1 MKEFIKEF
9 SGAAMVVSF
18 MLCYVPQ
25 IMKIIKHESSKDVST
40 MMIWLGISGYT
51 FGLIY
56 MMCTGFGIWWF
67 LNYTSGL
74 VTSAVLLYYWYKHK

>member
-1 MKEFIKEF
+1 MKELIKQF
-9 SGAAMVVSF
+9 AGAAMVISF

-25 IMKIIKHESSKDVST
+25 IHKIIKTKSSSDISPL
-40 MMIWLGISGYT
+40 MILLGVSGYI

-56 MMCTGFGIWWF
+56 MMCSGFGIWWF

-74 VTSAVLLYYWYKHK
+74 VTSAFLLYFWYKHK